1 MNTPSQFSGDM
12 SPRWA
17 ILGTMSRPSPGLAA
31 FSAGCY
37 EAPRAA
43 ALSGVPTRTVYDWAA
58 KGIVVPSISP
68 VQEKLWSY
76 ADLMALRIVAWLR
89 RPKAAGADDDPESL
103 PASPMPQV
111 RSALAILDQLG
122 MDLWSRDGGDSSPL
136 VVDQRG
142 SIHVRDGDHFVDL
155 RGNESFP
162 LGVWLNLLG
171 PFDVGGH
178 RGPDL
183 LAPRPHLRIAPER
196 VAGEPHV
203 ENTRLTTRTLAG
215 MAARGFTVP
224 EIAEMYSVSAT
235 AVAEAVD
242 LEADLSA
249 A

>member
-1 MNTPSQFSGDM
+1 MTP
-12 SPRWA
+12 PWA
-17 ILGTMSRPSPGLAA
+17 ILSTMSRPAA
-31 FSAGCY
+31 GFAAAATGCY

-43 ALSGVPTRTVYDWAA
+43 ALSGVPVRTVYHWAA
-58 KGIVVPSISP
+58 NGLVVPSVSP

-89 RPKAAGADDDPESL
+89 RPKAAEVDDDPESL

-111 RSALAILDQLG
+111 RIALAMLDQRG
-122 MDLWSRDGGDSSPL
+122 MDLWSRDSGDSSPL

-142 SIHVRDGDHFVDL
+142 GIHVKDGDHFVDV

-162 LGVWLNLLG
+162 LGVWLDLLG
-171 PFDVGGH
+171 PFDVAGH

-196 VAGEPHV
+196 LAGEPHV

-215 MAARGFTVP
+215 MSARGFSV
-224 EIAEMYSVSAT
+224 ERIVDLYSVSRE
-235 AVAEAVD
+235 AVEEAVD
-242 LEADLSA
+242 LESELSA